1 MKLFDLILCNRQG
14 ETFQNIACIEGNCM
28 KCGTA
33 TLSRKIQPLL
43 TNEEIEWT
51 KLNYISVPNHKTGN
65 ETKKRQIVSRTTSSH
80 QTIAERFWELQF
92 LVHHLFIAQWQQA
105 QFRHLTN
112 HTQEKYV
119 VLTIDF
125 VENLT
130 CCSQNET
137 HWAH

>member
-1 MKLFDLILCNRQG
+1 
-14 ETFQNIACIEGNCM
+14 M

-51 KLNYISVPNHKTGN
+51 KLNYISVPNHKTGQ
-65 ETKKRQIVSRTTSSH
+65 ETNKRQIVSRTTSSH
-80 QTIAERFWELQF
+80 QTIAERFQEQQF
-92 LVHHLFIAQWQQA
+92 LVHYLFVCSVAVSSV

-112 HTQEKYV
+112 HPQEKYV

-125 VENLT
+125 AEYLT
-130 CCSQNET
+130 CFSQNET
-137 HWAH
+137 H